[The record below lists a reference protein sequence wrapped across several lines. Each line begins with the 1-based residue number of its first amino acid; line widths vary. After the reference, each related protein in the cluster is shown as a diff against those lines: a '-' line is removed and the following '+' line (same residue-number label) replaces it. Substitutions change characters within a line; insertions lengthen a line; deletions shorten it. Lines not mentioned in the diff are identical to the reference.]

1 MTLQAKGFQ
10 WSMAIHGVLLLL
22 FAVLQVFAASQ
33 HQATVI
39 DFTFSGNG
47 DSSTVEPPS
56 PPRTPA
62 AGREPKRTGAVR
74 PKEIAAPKNAKN
86 PDAEEAPASPS
97 PASRSGDVTPASE
110 SRADDGPGP
119 PSALGTAATTSPP
132 PAAGGSGASS
142 AKREGPHAGNADG
155 RAPGTAETAG
165 RAAPGATP
173 ETARAAYLKEHFVYI
188 RDRITGSIAY
198 PHLARK
204 MGWCGQV
211 TIAFVVCEDG
221 GVNDVKVLESSGFG
235 LLDRN
240 AVDTVK
246 NVAPFPTPPVRAE
259 IRMAI
264 TYRLN

>member
-1 MTLQAKGFQ
+1 MRKKRLHHPHRFR
-10 WSMAIHGVLLLL
+10 
-22 FAVLQVFAASQ
+22 AA
-33 HQATVI
+33 AT
-39 DFTFSGNG
+39 
-47 DSSTVEPPS
+47 
-56 PPRTPA
+56 RH
-62 AGREPKRTGAVR
+62 R
-74 PKEIAAPKNAKN
+74 PLP
-86 PDAEEAPASPS
+86 
-97 PASRSGDVTPASE
+97 

-119 PSALGTAATTSPP
+119 PSAVGTAAATSPP

-142 AKREGPHAGNADG
+142 AKREGPHNGDADG
-155 RAPGTAETAG
+155 RAQGTAETAG

-211 TIAFVVCEDG
+211 KIAFVVCEDG
-221 GVNDVKVLESSGFG
+221 GVNDVKVVESSGFG

>member
-10 WSMAIHGVLLLL
+10 WSMAIHGVLLLV

-33 HQATVI
+33 HQVTVI

-47 DSSTVEPPS
+47 DPSTGEPPS
-56 PPRTPA
+56 PPRYPVI
-62 AGREPKRTGAVR
+62 GREPKRTKTVR
-74 PKEIAAPKNAKN
+74 PEEVAAPQNAKD
-86 PDAEEAPASPS
+86 PDAEKAPSSPS
-97 PASRSGDVTPASE
+97 PVSRSGDVTPAPE

-119 PSALGTAATTSPP
+119 PSAAGTAAATSPP

-142 AKREGPHAGNADG
+142 AKREGPHNGDANG
-155 RAPGTAETAG
+155 RAQGMAGTAG
-165 RAAPGATP
+165 LSAPGATP

-198 PHLARK
+198 PHQARK

-211 TIAFVVCEDG
+211 KIAFVVCEDG
-221 GVNDVKVLESSGFG
+221 GVNDVKVVESSGFG

-264 TYRLN
+264 TYQLN